1 MRLRRVRHAEPQ
13 APPLTQPASAEHCWA
28 PGRPRSANCFTH
40 SFIHQLKIG
49 CSAHSRQE
57 KEKMQGPWFGSSG
70 ASGLVQRGI
79 RHSHDQDTNEGEFLL
94 WLSRLQ
100 TRLVSTRI
108 WVQSLALLS
117 GLRIQHFH
125 ELWYRS
131 QTRLRSC
138 VAVAVV

>member
-1 MRLRRVRHAEPQ
+1 
-13 APPLTQPASAEHCWA
+13 
-28 PGRPRSANCFTH
+28 
-40 SFIHQLKIG
+40 
-49 CSAHSRQE
+49 
-57 KEKMQGPWFGSSG
+57 MQGPWFGSSG